1 MLYVVVC
8 YNIGMAFIRT
18 TTNKEGRTHV
28 YLAESYRIDGKTK
41 QRIIKKYGLLD
52 DLEAEEPGILE
63 RLKREAKAGSLTEN
77 TTVHLSLDLL
87 APMNEPDKS
96 YGWMVFDNLFEELRL
111 SHVMKRVKTKA
122 NYNLTKALKLLVF
135 QRILNPTSKLATVEA
150 QADLFGDW
158 DLNLNAI
165 YRHLDTL
172 NEVKN
177 QIQLHLHQEIS
188 RLTKREGR
196 LVFYDVTN
204 YYFETDIPDIE
215 EQTDDGEIIKVGL
228 RRRGPSKEHR
238 PKPIVQLGLFMD
250 TNGIPISYKLF
261 RGNQTDPVTYL
272 PAVEEVKKQFG
283 IERIVV
289 VADKAMNSTTN
300 VSAMLEQGD
309 GWLFSQKHRGK
320 RGAPKDIQEEI
331 LDPEGWH
338 FNAEGTF
345 AKKSYIRSRK
355 LGTGKGS
362 KMIKEKVVI
371 TWSKKY
377 ADRERIRRDGALE
390 YASHLTNA
398 ELFRQTSKKGGKKY
412 LDLSYLDKETGEI
425 KPFSP
430 LIQLDLEQVEF
441 DAQFDGINV
450 LVTSEIEL
458 SDEAILDSYRQ
469 LSKIEDCFRV
479 TKTELESR
487 PVYVWTE
494 EHIQAHFLTC
504 FIALILIRLLQYR
517 TNWSMS
523 PERMIRALNSAK
535 ATRLQDD
542 YYRLQESP
550 DMQELNKLLGIE
562 WNRGLVKYEELKRY
576 AKDSY
581 TTEK

>member
-1 MLYVVVC
+1 
-8 YNIGMAFIRT
+8 
-18 TTNKEGRTHV
+18 
-28 YLAESYRIDGKTK
+28 
-41 QRIIKKYGLLD
+41 
-52 DLEAEEPGILE
+52 
-63 RLKREAKAGSLTEN
+63 
-77 TTVHLSLDLL
+77 
-87 APMNEPDKS
+87 
-96 YGWMVFDNLFEELRL
+96 
-111 SHVMKRVKTKA
+111 
-122 NYNLTKALKLLVF
+122 
-135 QRILNPTSKLATVEA
+135 
-150 QADLFGDW
+150 
-158 DLNLNAI
+158 
-165 YRHLDTL
+165 
-172 NEVKN
+172 
-177 QIQLHLHQEIS
+177 
-188 RLTKREGR
+188 
-196 LVFYDVTN
+196 
-204 YYFETDIPDIE
+204 
-215 EQTDDGEIIKVGL
+215 
-228 RRRGPSKEHR
+228 
-238 PKPIVQLGLFMD
+238 
-250 TNGIPISYKLF
+250 F

-504 FIALILIRLLQYR
+504 FIALIL
-517 TNWSMS
+517 
-523 PERMIRALNSAK
+523 
-535 ATRLQDD
+535 
-542 YYRLQESP
+542 
-550 DMQELNKLLGIE
+550 
-562 WNRGLVKYEELKRY
+562 
-576 AKDSY
+576 
-581 TTEK
+581 